1 VPAVRR
7 AASREGRQLVGGEL
21 GPPMLWSVFNGV
33 ADHLT
38 SERRQLDTFDSERL
52 VPFAAERLV
61 HFLTEPAG

>member
-7 AASREGRQLVGGEL
+7 AARREGRQLVGGEL
-21 GPPMLWSVFNGV
+21 APPFLWSVFNGV

-52 VPFAAERLV
+52 IPFAAERLAQS
-61 HFLTEPAG
+61 LTEPA